1 MSAAQVFQVLALR
14 AAGSFL
20 VKIYRD
26 PQLFSHPASKSLR
39 YLDAFLHAAARDRHK
54 WHHVC
59 GADARVFAPVLVQVD
74 QLRRLRDRAEGGFFN
89 RRGWAAEGQH
99 GAVVVQVGVP
109 VQQADRL
116 APIGWPL

>member
-14 AAGSFL
+14 TAGSFL
-20 VKIYRD
+20 IKIYRD
-26 PQLFSHPASKSLR
+26 PQLFSHSASKSLR

-59 GADARVFAPVLVQVD
+59 GADAWVFPPVLIQVD

-89 RRGWAAEGQH
+89 LPRWTAESQH
-99 GAVVVQVGVP
+99 CAVVVQVGVL
-109 VQQADRL
+109 VQQADCLHR
-116 APIGWPL
+116 